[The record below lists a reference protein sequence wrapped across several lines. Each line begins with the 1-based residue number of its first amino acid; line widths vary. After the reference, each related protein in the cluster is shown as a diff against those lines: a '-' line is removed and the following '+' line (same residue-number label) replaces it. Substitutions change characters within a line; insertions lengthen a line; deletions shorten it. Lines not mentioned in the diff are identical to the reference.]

1 MPLIA
6 GKKAIDIGVIVSDI
20 DASLNFYVDMLGL
33 EKVQETPIWNGMMHR
48 LAFGDSFIKLI
59 DPKTIP
65 PQGSPNL
72 EGNLGFRYLTLQVTN
87 INELCEELGN
97 KGIEFTLEKKE
108 YMPGVTIAMVKDP
121 DGNIVEFVERA

>member
-20 DASLNFYVDMLGL
+20 DASLNFYVELLGL
-33 EKVQETPIWNGMMHR
+33 EKIQETPLWFGMMHR

-59 DPKTIP
+59 DPKKTP
-65 PQGSPNL
+65 PKSSSNL
-72 EGNLGFRYLTLQVTN
+72 EDSLGFRYLTLQVSN
-87 INELCEELGN
+87 IDELCEELGR
-97 KGIEFTLEKKE
+97 KDIEFTLEKKE